1 MAAIGDS
8 GRWRLEGRTALVT
21 GGSKGIGKAIVE
33 ELAALGCRVFTCAR
47 SEKDLADCEV
57 EWHAK

>member
-1 MAAIGDS
+1 MSEIGAP

-33 ELAALGCRVFTCAR
+33 ELGALGCHVLTCAR
-47 SEKDLADCEV
+47 SEKDLADCV
-57 EWHAK
+57 AEWKAK